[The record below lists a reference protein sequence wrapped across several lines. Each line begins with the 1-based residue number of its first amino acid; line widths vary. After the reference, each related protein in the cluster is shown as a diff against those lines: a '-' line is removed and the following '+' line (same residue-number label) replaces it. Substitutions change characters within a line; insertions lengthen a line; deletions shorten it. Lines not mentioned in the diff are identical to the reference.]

1 MPYSCALRIIRI
13 CTKPENRDK
22 RLQEMKI
29 LFLNRKY
36 NENTIDKAIE
46 KAKKIPRKYALKK
59 VIRIDTQKIPIFA
72 VKYDPRMPSTY

>member
-1 MPYSCALRIIRI
+1 
-13 CTKPENRDK
+13 
-22 RLQEMKI
+22 MKI

-59 VIRIDTQKIPIFA
+59 VIRIDTQKRPIFA